1 MMKKIIFSL
10 LLLSGALF
18 ASANTLSFQDE
29 NYTGSVIYNETAR
42 PGDAVFARMNLKI
55 SRTLKRKT
63 TADTAAV
70 LVLMRGTKKI
80 DSSPFYFF
88 NQKSKKQ
95 VSSEM
100 MASIPV
106 SLWTEPD
113 STYSLKIIFTA
124 GIPPEKEIQLPFSV
138 VQRDFNSEILDL
150 DERNSSIKQNM
161 SAERMAQIEKLNA
174 VLETVM
180 PQDIYSLKPFIRP
193 VKSER
198 MTAYFGD
205 KRIYKYT
212 NGKSE
217 TSYHYGHDYGVPE
230 KTEVYACADGRVV
243 MAEFRIST
251 GWSIV
256 IEHLP
261 GLYSLYYHLSA
272 LDVQENK
279 IVRQG
284 QTIGLSGATGLATG
298 PHLHWEIRL
307 NAAAVSPDFFMNN
320 FTYSSADGQK

>member
-10 LLLSGALF
+10 LLVSGAFF

>member
-1 MMKKIIFSL
+1 MKKIIFSL
-10 LLLSGALF
+10 LLLSGTLF

>member
-1 MMKKIIFSL
+1 MKKIIFSL

-100 MASIPV
+100 MASIPL

>member
-10 LLLSGALF
+10 LLLSGTLF

>member
-1 MMKKIIFSL
+1 MKKIIFSL

>member
-1 MMKKIIFSL
+1 MKKIIFSL

-29 NYTGSVIYNETAR
+29 NYTGTVIYNETAR

>member
-1 MMKKIIFSL
+1 MKKIIFSL
-10 LLLSGALF
+10 LLLSGTLF

-95 VSSEM
+95 ISSEM